1 MSSVM
6 KFSVANAVLL
16 LLLIGFTG
24 VIYMNKSKEIA
35 VVNIDAVYNQS
46 SAGELARTHLSE
58 VKIILEKGY
67 KDALKAFA
75 DNENKDAL
83 LLDARQKLERQYVI
97 EEHNAKMVLSR
108 VIDNAI
114 NNWRKDN
121 TGNIAV
127 LSSGVVLAHNDS
139 ADITKEIMALVEK
152 EHLVFNRLPK
162 VEVKAQ
168 EEVTSKEGTEEDK

>member
-1 MSSVM
+1 M

-46 SAGELARTHLSE
+46 SAGELVRTHLSE

-75 DNENKDAL
+75 DNSNSP
-83 LLDARQKLERQYVI
+83 R
-97 EEHNAKMVLSR
+97 
-108 VIDNAI
+108 
-114 NNWRKDN
+114 
-121 TGNIAV
+121 
-127 LSSGVVLAHNDS
+127 SGSDS
-139 ADITKEIMALVEK
+139 E
-152 EHLVFNRLPK
+152 
-162 VEVKAQ
+162 
-168 EEVTSKEGTEEDK
+168 